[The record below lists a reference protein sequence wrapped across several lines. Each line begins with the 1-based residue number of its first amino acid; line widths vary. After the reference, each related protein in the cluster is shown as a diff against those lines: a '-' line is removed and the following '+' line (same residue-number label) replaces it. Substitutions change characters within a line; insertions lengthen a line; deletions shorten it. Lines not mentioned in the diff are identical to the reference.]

1 MIALEEVREYYGKV
15 LTSKQDLQT
24 TACCPIDVMPEYLKS
39 IATMIHPE
47 ITNRFYGCGVPLPSA
62 LQGRTVLDLGCG
74 TGRDAYIL
82 SKLVGEKGQI
92 IGVDMTQE
100 QLSVAINHIDYHM
113 QKFGFNKSNINF
125 LHGYI
130 EDLKSLNI
138 KDNSVD
144 VVVSNCVFNLSP
156 QKNDVFSEIFR
167 ALKPGGELYF
177 SDVFS
182 DRRLSTEIQSDPVL
196 RGECLGGAMYTED
209 FRRLLLQLGCADAR
223 PVSNAPIEVT
233 NPKLATKLGN
243 AKFSSITWR
252 AFKLDLED
260 RCENYGQTICYQG
273 TLENHPHSF
282 KLDDHHLFDTGQWSS
297 ICANTASMLMN
308 TRFAPHFKLIG
319 DTSKHYGLFDCSSG
333 ITVSSND
340 ETNNCC

>member
-1 MIALEEVREYYGKV
+1 MTALDQVREYYGKV

-62 LQGRTVLDLGCG
+62 LNGCTVLDLGCG

-82 SKLVGEKGQI
+82 ASLVGEKGQI

-113 QKFGFNKSNINF
+113 QQFGFKKPNVKF

-138 KDNSVD
+138 EDNSID

-156 QKNDVFSEIFR
+156 QKNSVFSEIFR
-167 ALKPGGELYF
+167 VLKPGGELYF

-182 DRRLSTEIQSDPVL
+182 DRRLSTEIQNDPIL
-196 RGECLGGAMYTED
+196 RGECLGGAMYIED
-209 FRRLLLQLGCADAR
+209 FRRLLHQLGCSDAR
-223 PVSNAPIEVT
+223 SISSTPIEVT
-233 NPKLATKLGN
+233 NPTLATQLGHAN
-243 AKFSSITWR
+243 FSSITWR
-252 AFKLDLED
+252 AFKLALED
-260 RCENYGQTICYQG
+260 RCEDYGQTICYQG
-273 TLENHPHSF
+273 SLEQHPNSF
-282 KLDDHHLFDTGQWSS
+282 MLDDHHLFETGQWNS
-297 ICANTASMLMN
+297 ICTNTASMLTE
-308 TRFAPHFKLIG
+308 TRFAPHFKLMG
-319 DTSKHYGLFDCSSG
+319 DTSTHYGLFDCPPGTTATSSDQ
-333 ITVSSND
+333 INS
-340 ETNNCC
+340 CC

>member
-1 MIALEEVREYYGKV
+1 MIELDQVREYYGKV

-62 LQGRTVLDLGCG
+62 LNGCTVLDLGCG

-82 SKLVGEKGQI
+82 ASLVGEKGQI

-100 QLSVAINHIDYHM
+100 QLAVATSHIDYHM
-113 QKFGFNKSNINF
+113 QKFGFKKSNINF
-125 LHGYI
+125 LNGYI
-130 EDLKSLNI
+130 EDLKLLNI
-138 KDNSVD
+138 EDNSVD

-156 QKNDVFSEIFR
+156 EKNNVFSEVFR
-167 ALKPGGELYF
+167 VLKPGGELYF

-182 DRRLSTEIQSDPVL
+182 DRRLSTEIQNDPVL

-209 FRRLLLQLGCADAR
+209 FRRVLLQVGCADTR
-223 PVSNAPIEVT
+223 SVSSAPIEVT
-233 NPKLATKLGN
+233 NPTLATQLGH

-252 AFKLDLED
+252 AFKLELED
-260 RCENYGQTICYQG
+260 RCEDYGQTICYQG

-282 KLDDHHLFDTGQWSS
+282 KLDDHHLFETGQWNSV
-297 ICANTASMLMN
+297 CANTASMLMD
-308 TRFAPHFKLIG
+308 TRFAQHFKRMG
-319 DTSKHYGLFDCSSG
+319 DTSKHYGLFDCSPGSM
-333 ITVSSND
+333 ISSSND
-340 ETNNCC
+340 ANNCC